1 MKNGYTS
8 FFLLH
13 KEKSE
18 KNLRKEKSK
27 SHRRIIFI
35 QNYGKIDLP
44 FRPKSFGND
53 KKKSFFLKRIQVRGQ
68 TRLSLFGY
76 RVNKKVA
83 LLGPK

>member
-1 MKNGYTS
+1 MKNGYTF

-18 KNLRKEKSK
+18 KNLRKKRK
-27 SHRRIIFI
+27 VNRRIIFI

>member
-18 KNLRKEKSK
+18 KNLRKKRK
-27 SHRRIIFI
+27 VNIRIIFI

-44 FRPKSFGND
+44 FRPKSPRND
-53 KKKSFFLKRIQVRGQ
+53 KEKSFFLKRIQVRGQ